1 VVVAVWRGEF
11 HSRAQV
17 ALDKLAPDGIASF
30 SGDDWRLS
38 VRPARI
44 AGADWL
50 RADVTALSGEDLTLA
65 QTVTAFFR
73 NDDSLQHLWTG
84 ASDRHERRFD
94 ACALDT
100 TARFSL
106 SRNGDLVRARRTK
119 RTLGDPVG
127 VDGETLA
134 ATKAKCV
141 APPPVR
147 DTFPVA
153 DDGLSTDVTVDEAL
167 RARARANRLLY
178 IRAPESDE
186 AFAKLVSD
194 SFSLLEPLTQAVA
207 TGKPLDPD
215 QDVAQVAIPGA
226 FAYALEGGL
235 RASLA
240 WKHLRAVAKPAA
252 RRLLA
257 ALEDFDRDYLGA
269 WIEPLTDLGGCHNPA
284 QAAQPLAKLVDA
296 WLDAPVSARE
306 AFRDYLAGQLRD
318 MATNGCLCA
327 PRSAL
332 DKLRGALEANAVL
345 LERLPEIGAD
355 PAQRLRALPTSPDTF
370 FSCRGPH

>member
-1 VVVAVWRGEF
+1 MG
-11 HSRAQV
+11 
-17 ALDKLAPDGIASF
+17 
-30 SGDDWRLS
+30 
-38 VRPARI
+38 
-44 AGADWL
+44 
-50 RADVTALSGEDLTLA
+50 
-65 QTVTAFFR
+65 
-73 NDDSLQHLWTG
+73 N
-84 ASDRHERRFD
+84 
-94 ACALDT
+94 
-100 TARFSL
+100 
-106 SRNGDLVRARRTK
+106 
-119 RTLGDPVG
+119 PVG

-207 TGKPLDPD
+207 DSGKPLDPD

-269 WIEPLTDLGGCHNPA
+269 WIEPLTDLGGCHKPA

-345 LERLPEIGAD
+345 LERLPEEIGAD

-370 FSCRGPH
+370 FSCARASFVPHSVHAMTAEALRLEEDQARSRNWKRLGPYLAERQWGTVREDYSADGNCWDYFPHDHARSRAYRWGEDGLLGICDRQGRLCFALALWNGAIRS